1 MLSAQPPSITART
14 LAEQV
19 SAAYKNR
26 SPLIILGGSSKAFYG
41 RRTTG
46 TKLSVTGY
54 SGVINYEPSELVIT
68 ARAGTPLKEI
78 EELLAEHG
86 QMLGFEPPS
95 FSDSATLGG
104 TVACGISGPRRPYA
118 GAVRDFV
125 LGATIINGKGEIL
138 KFGGQVM
145 KNVAGYDVSRLM
157 TGALGTLGVLLEI
170 SLKVI
175 PKPAFEETRIL
186 PYNHQ
191 QMSTL
196 LSTLGR
202 QPIPISAT
210 YLYNNL
216 LYIRFSGAKAG
227 VVSAAENIGGDVLR
241 QAELFWHQLKEQRLP
256 YFNQDRTLWRVSLP
270 PSAPRIP
277 DLLVDTESIT
287 EWGGAQRWVYPK
299 DTDALQQWASDN
311 GGHASCFRNR
321 CGASNSKANSSD
333 ANGST
338 FSPLSPALLTLS
350 KRIKNSFDPHN
361 ILNPGRLYKDL

>member
-1 MLSAQPPSITART
+1 MLSVQPPAITAKT
-14 LAEQV
+14 LAEHV
-19 SAAYKNR
+19 SAAYEQK
-26 SPLIILGGSSKAFYG
+26 SPLIITGGSSKAFYG
-41 RRTTG
+41 RHTTG
-46 TKLSVTGY
+46 TKLSVSEY
-54 SGVINYEPSELVIT
+54 RGVISYEPSELVIT

-95 FSDSATLGG
+95 FSDTATLGG

-118 GAVRDFV
+118 GAARDFV

-157 TGALGTLGVLLEI
+157 TGALGTLGVLLDI

-175 PKPAFEETRIL
+175 PKPAVEETRIL
-186 PYNHQ
+186 PYDHQ

-196 LSTLGR
+196 LSSLGR
-202 QPIPISAT
+202 QPIPVSAT

-216 LYIRFSGAKAG
+216 LYVRFSGAKAG

-241 QAELFWHQLKEQRLP
+241 QADLFWHQLKEQRLP
-256 YFNQDRTLWRVSLP
+256 YFNQDRSLWRVSLP
-270 PSAPRIP
+270 PNAPCIP
-277 DLLVDTESIT
+277 HLIVDTESIT

-299 DTDALQQWASDN
+299 DTDALQQWASKN
-311 GGHASCFRNR
+311 GGHANCFRNR
-321 CGASNSKANSSD
+321 PDASNNKVSSSD
-333 ANGST
+333 TTGSS
-338 FSPLSPALLTLS
+338 FSPLSPALLALS
-350 KRIKNSFDPHN
+350 KRIKHSFDPHN
-361 ILNPGRLYKDL
+361 ILNPGRLYADL

>member
-227 VVSAAENIGGDVLR
+227 VVSATENIGGDALR

-256 YFNQDRTLWRVSLP
+256 YFSQDRTLWRVSLP

>member
-1 MLSAQPPSITART
+1 MLCEQPTTVTADS

-19 SAAYKNR
+19 KAAYENR
-26 SPLIILGGSSKAFYG
+26 SPLIISGGGSKAFYG
-41 RRTTG
+41 RSITG
-46 TKLSVTGY
+46 SELAVSGY

-68 ARAGTPLKEI
+68 ARAGTPLIEI
-78 EELLAEHG
+78 EKRLAEHG

-95 FSDSATLGG
+95 FSGSATLGG

-186 PYNHQ
+186 PYDHP

-196 LSTLGR
+196 LSVLGR
-202 QPIPISAT
+202 QPIPLSAT
-210 YLYNNL
+210 CLQNDL
-216 LYIRFSGAKAG
+216 LYVRFSGAKAG
-227 VVSAAENIGGDVLR
+227 VLSAADSVGGDALN
-241 QAELFWHQLKEQRLP
+241 QADLFWHQLKEQRLP
-256 YFNQDRTLWRVSLP
+256 YFNQDRALWRFSLP
-270 PSAPRIP
+270 PNAPCTP
-277 DLLVDTESIT
+277 DQLVETSSIT

-299 DTDALQQWASDN
+299 DTDALQQWASDH
-311 GGHASCFRNR
+311 GGHASCFRNAY
-321 CGASNSKANSSD
+321 GSSE
-333 ANGST
+333 AKPNHSP
-338 FSPLSPALLTLS
+338 FSPLGPALLALS
-350 KRIKNSFDPHN
+350 RRIKNSFDPHN
-361 ILNPGRLYKDL
+361 ILNPGRLYTDL

>member
-1 MLSAQPPSITART
+1 MLSVQPPAITART
-14 LAEQV
+14 LAEQI
-19 SAAYKNR
+19 SAAYEQK
-26 SPLIILGGSSKAFYG
+26 SSLIITGGNSKAFYG
-41 RRTTG
+41 RH
-46 TKLSVTGY
+46 TKGFELSIAGY
-54 SGVINYEPSELVIT
+54 SGILNYEPSELVIT

-95 FSDSATLGG
+95 FSDTATLGG
-104 TVACGISGPRRPYA
+104 TIACGISGPRRPYA

-125 LGATIINGKGEIL
+125 LGATIINGKGDIL

-157 TGALGTLGVLLEI
+157 TGALGTLGVLLDI

-175 PKPAFEETRIL
+175 PKPAVEETRIL
-186 PYNHQ
+186 PYDHQ

-202 QPIPISAT
+202 QPIPLSAT
-210 YLYNNL
+210 YLHKNL
-216 LYIRFSGAKAG
+216 LYVRFSGAKAG

-241 QAELFWHQLKEQRLP
+241 QADLFWHQLKEQRLP
-256 YFNQDRTLWRVSLP
+256 YFNQDRSLWRVSLP
-270 PSAPRIP
+270 PNAPCVP
-277 DLLVDTESIT
+277 DLIVDTESVT

-299 DTDALQQWASDN
+299 DTNALQQWASDN
-311 GGHASCFRNR
+311 GGHASYFRNR
-321 CGASNSKANSSD
+321 PD
-333 ANGST
+333 ANNCQVSSNDTNGSS

-350 KRIKNSFDPHN
+350 KRIKHSFDPHN
-361 ILNPGRLYKDL
+361 ILNPGRLYADL